1 MSDSSPLER
10 GLKVLAERDSDM
22 FIPKKLEA
30 VKYGGTTLMAYP
42 EVDHN
47 SPAAE
52 RVFAVMSARV
62 ADHAADAVLD
72 GS

>member
-52 RVFAVMSARV
+52 RVFALS
-62 ADHAADAVLD
+62 
-72 GS
+72 

>member
-42 EVDHN
+42 EVDHIYIYN
-47 SPAAE
+47 
-52 RVFAVMSARV
+52 
-62 ADHAADAVLD
+62 
-72 GS
+72 